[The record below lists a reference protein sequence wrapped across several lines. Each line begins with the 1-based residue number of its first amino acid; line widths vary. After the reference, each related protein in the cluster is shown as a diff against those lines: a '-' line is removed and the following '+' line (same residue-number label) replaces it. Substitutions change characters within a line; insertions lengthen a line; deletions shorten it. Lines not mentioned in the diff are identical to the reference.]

1 MSLGNKTLKG
11 ACCGGFSL
19 WTEEFVWSMF
29 ENGYPRHHVQDVVPM
44 QVNQIGN
51 WEGTDGSGLQVLFGW
66 FSCNGNQ
73 ASTLALEMFSSD
85 GVVNTFFENG
95 SDPLYQPAPMAAV
108 GVFTSVEFPWQ
119 FSGWLVQLQGPAI
132 EAGGLQINFVE
143 SIGGSYPSIVSI
155 DSSHNL
161 TMLSPV
167 YSFDGNIAT
176 LPYGSTFLRASLDFN
191 RLQIGATGVYE
202 EYTPEQLTA
211 MFRIPEGT
219 LTVESFNIVNSTTGR
234 VVFTIDGIFNPSTDC
249 TWLED
254 VAVLSDSSD
263 IAYTIDNDGI
273 KLYNEDEELIAT
285 CTVGPV
291 SASKAEGY
299 VKGLGCCKNRIIE
312 VTGENGSGF
321 PTDVDV
327 VSFGASMS
335 FSMSAIVGLYEAVN
349 TVDFLRADLEDIL
362 YRQPVFT
369 VKIGIPA

>member
-1 MSLGNKTLKG
+1 
-11 ACCGGFSL
+11 
-19 WTEEFVWSMF
+19 
-29 ENGYPRHHVQDVVPM
+29 
-44 QVNQIGN
+44 
-51 WEGTDGSGLQVLFGW
+51 
-66 FSCNGNQ
+66 
-73 ASTLALEMFSSD
+73 
-85 GVVNTFFENG
+85 
-95 SDPLYQPAPMAAV
+95 
-108 GVFTSVEFPWQ
+108 
-119 FSGWLVQLQGPAI
+119 
-132 EAGGLQINFVE
+132 
-143 SIGGSYPSIVSI
+143 
-155 DSSHNL
+155 
-161 TMLSPV
+161 
-167 YSFDGNIAT
+167 
-176 LPYGSTFLRASLDFN
+176 
-191 RLQIGATGVYE
+191 
-202 EYTPEQLTA
+202 